1 MAKSNHESP
10 TFTRKTSISTKGQV
24 NMARKHKQTTPT
36 KQEQHQ
42 PSTLSSHNITLQTR
56 KRRLKFEGQTDFI
69 NEEARGANGTI
80 AFRRQEAPMGMAFP
94 CT

>member
-1 MAKSNHESP
+1 MEE
-10 TFTRKTSISTKGQV
+10 
-24 NMARKHKQTTPT
+24 HKQTTPT

-42 PSTLSSHNITLQTR
+42 PSTLSSHNITQQTR
-56 KRRLKFEGQTDFI
+56 KRKLKFEGQTDFI

-94 CT
+94 CTYGLALHCCCCCLTGQHQSKR